1 MFTATVSHLL
11 IDPVDGTTVDATV
24 ETVEPIDAS
33 QAAALHRAQVQT
45 WKQLGYFV
53 REGDGWA
60 TGVAADAK
68 ASLIVGRLTPAE
80 VEALEAAEAAGEAQW
95 DAHVNA

>member
-1 MFTATVSHLL
+1 MFTATVTHLL
-11 IDPVDGTTVDATV
+11 VDPRTGATVDTTV

-45 WKQLGYFV
+45 WTQLGYFV
-53 REGDGWA
+53 REGDRWA

-68 ASLIVGRLTPAE
+68 ASLTVDHLSAAE
-80 VEALEAAEAAGEAQW
+80 VEALEAAEAAGEAEYDLW
-95 DAHVNA
+95 VNR